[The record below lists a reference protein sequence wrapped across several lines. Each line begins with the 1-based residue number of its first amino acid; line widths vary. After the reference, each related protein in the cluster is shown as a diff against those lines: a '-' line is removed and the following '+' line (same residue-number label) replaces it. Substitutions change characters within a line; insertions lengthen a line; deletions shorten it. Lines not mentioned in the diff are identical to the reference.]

1 MQRVNQ
7 TKNIYKDKI
16 KKITNDRHKHK
27 KDTQK
32 KEKGKKKERK

>member
-7 TKNIYKDKI
+7 TKYIYKDKI

-32 KEKGKKKERK
+32 RKKEKKNKRK